1 MGKKLKSIIVNLLA
15 KWLEDLFIIAGI
27 SVIVATTYINF
38 GSMVGSYLLGGVLL
52 LIGLLIAKR

>member
-52 LIGLLIAKR
+52 LIGILIAKR

>member
-1 MGKKLKSIIVNLLA
+1 MGKKLKSIIINLLA

-38 GSMVGSYLLGGVLL
+38 GSMVGSYLLGAVLL
-52 LIGLLIAKR
+52 LIGILIAKR

>member
-38 GSMVGSYLLGGVLL
+38 GSMVGSYLLGAVLL
-52 LIGLLIAKR
+52 LIGILIAKR

>member
-1 MGKKLKSIIVNLLA
+1 MGKKLKSMIVNLLA

-52 LIGLLIAKR
+52 LIGILIAKR

>member
-38 GSMVGSYLLGGVLL
+38 GSMVGSYLLGAVLL

>member
-52 LIGLLIAKR
+52 LIGTLIAKR

>member
-1 MGKKLKSIIVNLLA
+1 MGKTIKIFLAYLLA

-27 SVIVATTYINF
+27 SVVIATTYINF

-52 LIGLLIAKR
+52 MVGLLIAKR

>member
-1 MGKKLKSIIVNLLA
+1 MGKKIKSIIVNLLA

-38 GSMVGSYLLGGVLL
+38 GSMVGSYLLGGVL
-52 LIGLLIAKR
+52 IVFGILIAKR

>member
-52 LIGLLIAKR
+52 LLGLLIAKK